1 MTNSKRLRGNILLFI
16 AAFIWGTAF
25 VGQRAG
31 VDVLHGCTF
40 NGIRSFLGCIA
51 LTPVILFM
59 DNRSKKTGTYAK
71 DNPRVLILGGIICGI
86 LLFVASTAQTV
97 ALADADEGKGGFMTA
112 LYLVIVPVLGIFMG
126 KKIKP
131 VIWLCVA
138 LATAGLYFLCVEKGT
153 KFMFD
158 RSELLLLLCA
168 LVFAF
173 HILAVDYF
181 SPRVNGVKLSF
192 LQFFVVGLISL
203 VYIVFID
210 KPSFDDILKCAIPLL
225 YTGVMSSGVAYTLQ
239 IVAQK
244 DTDPTV
250 ASIIMSMES
259 LFALLAGIAF
269 SGVFPELRAVVG
281 CVFMMAAIILVQLPE
296 KGDKSNA

>member
-31 VDVLHGCTF
+31 VDVLNGCTF
-40 NGIRSFLGCIA
+40 NGIRSFLGCMA
-51 LTPVILFM
+51 LAPVILFM
-59 DNRSKKTGTYAK
+59 DSRAKRSNTYIR
-71 DNPRVLILGGIICGI
+71 DNPRILILGGIVCGI
-86 LLFVASTAQTV
+86 ILFVASTAQTI
-97 ALADADEGKGGFMTA
+97 ALTDADEGKGGFMTA
-112 LYLVIVPVLGIFMG
+112 LYLIIVPVLGIFMG
-126 KKIKP
+126 KKVRP
-131 VIWLCVA
+131 VIWLCVT

-173 HILAVDYF
+173 HIMAVDYF
-181 SPRVNGVKLSF
+181 SPKVNGVKLSF
-192 LQFFVVGLISL
+192 LQFLVVGLISL
-203 VYIVFID
+203 VYIIFID

-244 DTDPTV
+244 DTEPAV

-269 SGVFPELRAVVG
+269 SRELPEFRAIMG
-281 CVFMMAAIILVQLPE
+281 CIFMMAAIILVQLPE
-296 KGDKSNA
+296 KGDKTNA

>member
-1 MTNSKRLRGNILLFI
+1 MIKSRRLRGNVLLCI

-40 NGIRSFLGCIA
+40 NGIRSFFGCLA
-51 LTPVILFM
+51 LLPVILFM
-59 DNRSKKTGTYAK
+59 DNTAKKKGTYVK
-71 DNPRVLILGGIICGI
+71 DNPFVLILGGIVCGI
-86 LLFVASTAQTV
+86 ILFGASTAQTI
-97 ALADADEGKGGFMTA
+97 ALVDADEGKAGFMTA
-112 LYLVIVPVLGIFMG
+112 LYLVIVPVLGIFIG
-126 KKIKP
+126 KKVRP

-138 LATAGLYFLCVEKGT
+138 FATAGLYFLCVEKGT

-168 LVFAF
+168 FIFAF

-192 LQFFVVGLISL
+192 LQFLVVGLISL
-203 VYIVFID
+203 VYIVFVD
-210 KPSFDDILKCAIPLL
+210 KPSFDDIMKCIIPLL

-244 DTDPTV
+244 DTDPAV

-269 SGVFPELRAVVG
+269 SGVLPDIRAVVG